1 LEKFDSVKRVE
12 YSLNHR
18 EPDRIP
24 LDIGG
29 ALVAGINIRTL
40 NALRKHLGLS
50 VDAKIWDKITQLGEV
65 TDDIIEKLKIDIRNV
80 SPNPTEKE
88 GLAKDLGE
96 SGGYYWLIDEFG
108 IKYRMP
114 VGLGHYYDI
123 YQSPLSDA
131 QTISDIENYPWP
143 DPLDSARFKGLKE
156 KAERTVKIE
165 KKACF
170 LERMSAGMWENAM
183 WMMGYEKFFM
193 DMLTNKK
200 LIHAIMNKFL
210 EIKMQYWQKALDTVG
225 ENVLIVSTA
234 DDLGSK
240 ESLLVSLDLYKELI
254 WPYHKKLF
262 DFIKNNA
269 KTKVHIFFHCDGAIK
284 EAIPLLIEAG
294 VDILNPVQVNCKGM
308 DTRKLKK
315 EFGDVL
321 TFWGGSCDNNI
332 LSFGKPIEVK
342 EETRRRIEDLAPGGG
357 FIFAPIHIIQ
367 SSVPPQN
374 LIAWW
379 ETLQEYGIY
388 NY

>member
-1 LEKFDSVKRVE
+1 MEKFNSAKRVE
-12 YSLNHR
+12 CSLNHR

-40 NALRKHLGLS
+40 NALRKHIGLPEN
-50 VDAKIWDKITQLGEV
+50 AKVWDKITQLGEV
-65 TDDIIEKLKIDIRNV
+65 TDDIIDKLKIDIRNV
-80 SPNPTEKE
+80 SPNPPEKE

-114 VGLGHYYDI
+114 VKSGHYYDI
-123 YQSPLSDA
+123 YKSPLADA
-131 QTISDIENYPWP
+131 RTVSDIENYPWP
-143 DPLDSARFKGLKE
+143 DPLDPARFKCLKE

-210 EIKMQYWQKALDTVG
+210 EIKMQYWQKALEAVG

-240 ESLLVSLDLYKELI
+240 EGLLVSLDLYKTLI

-262 DFIKNNA
+262 DFIKSRA

-315 EFGDVL
+315 EFGDVI

-332 LSFGKPIEVK
+332 LSFGKPAEVK

-374 LIAWW
+374 LMAWW

-388 NY
+388 N

>member
-1 LEKFDSVKRVE
+1 VEKYNSLTRVE
-12 YSLNHR
+12 CSLNHK

-24 LDIGG
+24 FDIGG

-40 NALRKHLGLS
+40 NKLRKFLGLPG
-50 VDAKIWDKITQLGEV
+50 DAMIWDKITQLGEV
-65 TDDIIEKLKIDIRNV
+65 KDDLIDKLKIDVKNV
-80 SPNPTEKE
+80 SPDPPAGK
-88 GLAKDLGE
+88 GLARELGE
-96 SGGYYWLIDEFG
+96 SQGYYWLIDEFG

-114 VGLGHYYDI
+114 VDSGHYYDI
-123 YQSPLSDA
+123 YKSPLADA
-131 QTISDIENYPWP
+131 RDVSDIQNYPWP
-143 DPLDSARFKGLKE
+143 DPLDSGRFEGLRQ
-156 KAERTVKIE
+156 KAEKTVKID

-170 LERMSAGMWENAM
+170 LERMSAGMWENAI

-200 LIHAIMNKFL
+200 IIHAIMDKFL

-225 ENVLIVSTA
+225 DNVLVVSTA

-240 ESLLVSLDLYKELI
+240 EGLLVSLDLYRTMI

-262 DFIKNNA
+262 DFIKSRA

-294 VDILNPVQVNCKGM
+294 VDILNPLQINCKGM
-308 DTRKLKK
+308 DTVKLKK

-321 TFWGGSCDNNI
+321 TYWGGSCDNNI
-332 LSFGKPIEVK
+332 LSFGTPQEVRY
-342 EETRRRIEDLAPGGG
+342 ETKKRIEELAPGGG

-367 SSVPPQN
+367 SSVPVKN
-374 LIAWW
+374 LVAWW

-388 NY
+388 S

>member
-1 LEKFDSVKRVE
+1 MEKFDSIKRVE
-12 YSLNHR
+12 YSLNHK

-29 ALVAGINIRTL
+29 ALVAGINVKTL
-40 NALRKHLGLS
+40 NALRKQLELPE
-50 VDAKIWDKITQLGEV
+50 DAVVWDKITQLGGV
-65 TDDIIEKLKIDIRNV
+65 TDDIIDRLKIDVKNV
-80 SPNPTEKE
+80 SPNPPDKK

-96 SGGYYWLIDEFG
+96 SGGYHWLIDEFG

-114 VGLGHYYDI
+114 SFSGHYYDI
-123 YQSPLSDA
+123 YQSPLADA

-143 DPLDSARFKGLKE
+143 DPLDPARFKGLLK
-156 KAERTVKIE
+156 KAEKTVKIE

-193 DMLTNKK
+193 DMLSNKK
-200 LIHAIMNKFL
+200 IIHAIMEKFL
-210 EIKMQYWQKALDTVG
+210 EIKMKYWQKALETVG
-225 ENVLIVSTA
+225 QNVLIVSTA

-240 ESLLVSLDLYKELI
+240 DRLLVSLDLYKTLI

-262 DFIKNNA
+262 DFIKKKA
-269 KTKVHIFFHCDGAIK
+269 KTKVYIFFHCDGAIK

-294 VDILNPVQVNCKGM
+294 VDILNPIQVNCTGM
-308 DTRKLKK
+308 DTGKLKK

-332 LSFGKPIEVK
+332 LSFGKPAEVE

-374 LIAWW
+374 LLAWW
-379 ETLQEYGIY
+379 GTLQKYGIY
-388 NY
+388 N

>member
-1 LEKFDSVKRVE
+1 LGKFDSRKRVE
-12 YSLNHR
+12 YSLNHK

-40 NALRKHLGLS
+40 NGLRKHLGLS
-50 VDAKIWDKITQLGEV
+50 ADAGIWDKITQLGEI
-65 TDDIIEKLKIDIRNV
+65 TDDIIDKLKIDIKNV
-80 SPNPTEKE
+80 SPNSTGEK

-96 SGGYYWLIDEFG
+96 SGGYYWLVDEFG

-114 VGLGHYYDI
+114 VDSGHYYDI
-123 YQSPLSDA
+123 YQSPLADA
-131 QTISDIENYPWP
+131 QTISDIENYAWP
-143 DPLDSARFKGLKE
+143 DPLDPARFKGLCE

-200 LIHAIMNKFL
+200 IIHAIMNKFL

-240 ESLLVSLDLYKELI
+240 EGLLVSLDLYKTLI

-262 DFIKNNA
+262 DFIKNKA

-321 TFWGGSCDNNI
+321 TFWGGSCDNTI
-332 LSFGKPIEVK
+332 LSFGKPAEVK

-374 LIAWW
+374 LMAWW

-388 NY
+388 N